1 MKIIPKK
8 KITKTKLCRI
18 FSDMALKSVSSDP
31 HEITTWRQ
39 KMYQSRGSHDVMKKE
54 LSKFLAIIS
63 LGQLKH
69 KLSISI
75 SMKLWI

>member
-1 MKIIPKK
+1 
-8 KITKTKLCRI
+8 
-18 FSDMALKSVSSDP
+18 MALKPVSFDP
-31 HEITTWRQ
+31 YEITTWRGK

-69 KLSISI
+69 KLVISI
-75 SMKLWI
+75 SMKLWISNKEMKQRMQIA